1 MLKKYKH
8 LTKIY
13 GLKYIPIRVL
23 KFKRSKWTRLKIL
36 LAKRLTTAARLRERR
51 LSSRRQVKLVRFPL
65 GFRKVSSLANSHK
78 ELRSKK
84 KKSAFSFKKSKFKLQ
99 NKFKVFVQKGRFSY
113 LARLTKD
120 KIQSNLKLKHLLNLT
135 ASSLQKR
142 NCKDR
147 DLYIKKIYE
156 DFFRIRGIVS
166 SFYFFNRFRSVTD
179 QMKRGLVLLNDD
191 KIGTF
196 SSLKKGDVI
205 KIDSKALKLKKNIKI
220 FPSKYNL
227 PSHLEADIYSQTI
240 VILKDQEL
248 TSQEDYH
255 LMSLEYINAQKI

>member
-120 KIQSNLKLKHLLNLT
+120 KIQSKLKLKHLLNLT